1 MDPMATP
8 LDLDQLQT
16 FVAISDA
23 GSFTRAA
30 DEVHKTQSA
39 VSMQMRRLEERIGK
53 TLFEKDGRNNRLTED
68 GEKAAQLRP
77 AHVAAEFGN
86 GPRLRRHQAGR
97 AYPHRHAR

>member
-39 VSMQMRRLEERIGK
+39 VSMQTRRLEERIGK

-68 GEKAAQLRP
+68 GEKLLNFAQ
-77 AHVAAEFGN
+77 ACCG
-86 GPRLRRHQAGR
+86 
-97 AYPHRHAR
+97 